1 MAVHGAD
8 VAVHCHVST
17 VKCHVS
23 TVTVN
28 DGFQEEEE
36 EEDDD
41 DDDDNDDEDDDD
53 SSTSTQLSSQNRVDY
68 CESMQS
74 VLTSKRSRGIGA
86 KLREAKRATK
96 AWVTAENLKHGE
108 SVENL
113 EKRISS
119 IDKELLRVQSGSRE
133 ESALKVEAQNLNTKL
148 WNRYRR
154 DEREWLQ
161 KSRVRWFK
169 EGDKNTRFFHLSA
182 SLRSNMNFIRCITV
196 GNHIIRDQVEISK
209 AFEEH
214 FNVSFNDSKTIPVKN
229 FPGEFNQLSQ
239 ESGYSRNSVELW
251 KPILKKFHD
260 RLEGWKG
267 RLLSFGGRLTLL
279 RSVFN
284 NLPVYFMSLIQIPAG
299 VADSLNKIMANFLWG
314 LDSRRAIHWV
324 KWEHVC
330 RPKDHG
336 GLGIFNVLLR
346 NRSLLNKRI
355 CRFGSEN
362 GAFWRNVIDAKY
374 GFDSLS
380 LMPKQLSDRKAS
392 WLWRGIAKPL
402 SNSNDLFSSGIRF
415 KLGDGSRIEFWE
427 DFLTEVRTLREA
439 FPRIFNL
446 SVKKSGKVGQFG
458 HKESDKW
465 VWSIA
470 TRRELFDWERRMWE
484 EFMNV
489 IERAASNTG
498 REDKLVWINA
508 RDGDYST
515 NVYCLK
521 ASTLDAEPDK
531 IWNVVWSGLVPPKVE
546 GFLWKAL
553 LGRVLTLVE
562 LAKRG
567 IFSTCSVIVKLF
579 GGCGR
584 DGQRCGISI

>member
-1 MAVHGAD
+1 MVGEA
-8 VAVHCHVST
+8 
-17 VKCHVS
+17 
-23 TVTVN
+23 
-28 DGFQEEEE
+28 
-36 EEDDD
+36 
-41 DDDDNDDEDDDD
+41 
-53 SSTSTQLSSQNRVDY
+53 LS
-68 CESMQS
+68 
-74 VLTSKRSRGIGA
+74 
-86 KLREAKRATK
+86 KL
-96 AWVTAENLKHGE
+96 
-108 SVENL
+108 
-113 EKRISS
+113 
-119 IDKELLRVQSGSRE
+119 LLRAVEVNLFKGVEVGTNGFAVSHCQFANDLLIFADARVESIHNIKRTLRLFEAVSG
-133 ESALKVEAQNLNTKL
+133 LKLNLRKSKLFGINVE
-148 WNRYRR
+148 
-154 DEREWLQ
+154 
-161 KSRVRWFK
+161 
-169 EGDKNTRFFHLSA
+169 
-182 SLRSNMNFIRCITV
+182 
-196 GNHIIRDQVEISK
+196 
-209 AFEEH
+209 
-214 FNVSFNDSKTIPVKN
+214 DSKTSEWAQFV
-229 FPGEFNQLSQ
+229 GCTS
-239 ESGYSRNSVELW
+239 ESLPTEYLGMPLGYSRNSVELW

-427 DFLTEVRTLREA
+427 DFFTEVRTLREA

-567 IFSTCSVIVKLF
+567 IFRSSSYLCALCSRESETVEHLFCHCEVVWRVWKRWAALWHLHLIVPGSLDNFLLMWDCLPVKYFLKDIWSMSFCCIIWSTWLCRNDVIFNSKVCNEFQLYDFMVLRLGHWCKSKWPSSMYSANDFLRNPTLVAV
-579 GGCGR
+579 CWAKH
-584 DGQRCGISI
+584 Q